1 MIILPAIDLKN
12 GQCVRLKRGEFQTA
26 HQVANSAFDTAQ
38 QFRAAGARWIHM
50 VDLDGA
56 RNGIRENFPI
66 IDDIIRHSGLKVELG
81 GGIRTEPDLITA
93 VGAGASRVV
102 IGSAAVTNPGLV
114 DYALRWCPEQV
125 ALGVDV
131 LNGKVRISGWEADSG
146 IHYLDFVQDM
156 LARGVNYIIFT
167 DITTDG
173 MLTGPAWGS
182 LGELLGVTKGAKVVA
197 SGGIC
202 SVDDVKR
209 LRDMGIYGAIIGKAY
224 YAGTIDLE
232 EAIQA
237 AGDQDGG

>member
-12 GQCVRLKRGEFQTA
+12 GQCVRLKRGDFQTA
-26 HQVANSAFDTAQ
+26 HQVANSAIDTAQ
-38 QFRAAGARWIHM
+38 QFRAAGAKWIHM

-93 VGAGASRVV
+93 VGAGAAKVV

-131 LNGKVRISGWEADSG
+131 LDGKVRISGWEADSG
-146 IHYLDFVQDM
+146 VHYLDFVQDM
-156 LARGVNYIIFT
+156 MSRGIHYIIFT

-173 MLTGPAWGS
+173 MLTGPAWDS
-182 LGELLGVTKGAKVVA
+182 LEDLLKTAKGAKVVA
-197 SGGIC
+197 SGGVRN
-202 SVDDVKR
+202 VDDVKR
-209 LRDMGIYGAIIGKAY
+209 LRDMGVYGAIIGKAY
-224 YAGTIDLE
+224 YAGAIDLE
-232 EAIQA
+232 EAISA